1 MKPRTLEVLQATF
14 IATLAEGVAVT
25 LFCGMLAVWIMVGA
39 TGEEK
44 TRHNAGHEIR
54 ISFSN

>member
-39 TGEEK
+39 T
-44 TRHNAGHEIR
+44 R
-54 ISFSN
+54 